1 MRNLKVSALPTDIY
15 ERDEADSSEFHPLL
29 PFLIRSLERNKIQPA
44 QLDGAVLAITSKIVS
59 VSEGAIASGDSDKKA
74 LIRQEADVYLGE
86 GGHGVELTVKHGL
99 LIPSSGID
107 ESNSRDGSFILF
119 PRDPFLSARQIWQG
133 LREHFAIRHLGV
145 ILTDSHTTP
154 LRMGVTGIALSYWGF
169 EGVTSKVDEPDLFGR
184 KMKFTHIDIADAL
197 AVATVLVM
205 GEAGECTPL
214 AIAHIDGLKFR
225 DEIDPAQIRIPLEN
239 DLYYPLLKDRL
250 GPAGTNVSK

>member
-1 MRNLKVSALPTDIY
+1 MKNLKVSALTTDIY
-15 ERDEADSSEFHPLL
+15 ERAELEQISSHPLI
-29 PFLIRSLERNKIQPA
+29 PFLIQSLERNRVDVES
-44 QLDGAVLAITSKIVS
+44 LEGAVLAITSKIVS
-59 VSEGAIASGDSDKKA
+59 VAEGAIASKDSDKRE
-74 LIRQEADVYLGE
+74 LIRSEADFYLGE

-119 PRDPFLSARQIWQG
+119 PRDPFKSARLIWQG
-133 LREHFAIRHLGV
+133 LREHFGVKRLGV

-169 EGVTSKVDEPDLFGR
+169 DGVTSKVDEPDLFGR

-214 AIAHIDGLKFR
+214 ALAHIDGLNFR

-250 GPAGTNVSK
+250 R